1 MTVTPTPPPSTPN
14 IWPID
19 DELYAIDQKIADLQR
34 TADQAQT
41 SSAVAASEVAIAQ
54 KAIRDLSTAKS
65 EILEKGRLWDRD
77 AQLQRALAE
86 RNAAADRVRLALAA
100 GGPLPAGLKTA
111 LEDRLKPKLNLASTD
126 ALDDDADA
134 NSLKRRV
141 QKAEDDL
148 GDATVKANYTAA
160 EANLKAAEDDYRAK
174 ADAAEAAWK
183 AIQNGA
189 MTLQAKLQQLQA
201 RFDEAIRL
209 EAAAED
215 PTPGTGGDPDV
226 VAASAVEAGIA
237 WKSFNDTYQELILAT
252 TAGASPGT
260 PDAGE
265 SALRATW
272 TTASNEAKDALAAL
286 LTRRQELAVARNAYE
301 QLQALRPARKPE
313 EQAAMV
319 ASVLTAFNP
328 PPAPA
333 P

>member
-1 MTVTPTPPPSTPN
+1 MTVTPPPPTPN
-14 IWPID
+14 AWPLD
-19 DELYAIDQKIADLQR
+19 DEVYAIEQQIADLQR
-34 TADQAQT
+34 TADQAQA

-54 KAIRDLSTAKS
+54 RSIRELSTIKA
-65 EILEKGRLWDRD
+65 EILEKERLWDRT

-111 LEDRLKPKLNLASTD
+111 LEDRLKPRLNLASSD

-189 MTLQAKLQQLQA
+189 MTLQAKLQQLQV

-265 SALRATW
+265 TALRATW
-272 TTASNEAKDALAAL
+272 AAASDQAKDALAVL
-286 LTRRQELAVARNAYE
+286 LTRKQEWAAARNANE
-301 QLQALRPARKPE
+301 QRQALRPARKPE
-313 EQAAMV
+313 EQEALV
-319 ASVLTAFNP
+319 ASVLNAYNP
-328 PPAPA
+328 PPGP
-333 P
+333 

>member
-1 MTVTPTPPPSTPN
+1 MSPSPT
-14 IWPID
+14 WPLT
-19 DELYAIDQKIADLQR
+19 DEVAAIDQEIAELQR
-34 TADQAQT
+34 AADQAQA
-41 SSAVAASEVAIAQ
+41 SSALAASEVAIAQ
-54 KAIRDLSTAKS
+54 KAIRELTTAKA
-65 EILEKGRLWDRD
+65 EIQEKGKLWDRE

-86 RNAAADRVRLALAA
+86 RNIAADRVRQTLAA
-100 GGPLPAGLKTA
+100 GGSLPAGLKTA
-111 LEDRLKPKLNLASTD
+111 LEDRLKPKLKLASTD
-126 ALDDDADA
+126 ALDDDTDA

-148 GDATVKANYTAA
+148 DDATINSEYTTA
-160 EANLKAAEDDYRAK
+160 EANLKAAEDVYREK
-174 ADAAEAAWK
+174 ADAAESAWK

-189 MTLQAKLQQLQA
+189 ITLQAKLQQLKP
-201 RFDEAIRL
+201 RFDEAVRL

-215 PTPGTGGDPDV
+215 PTPGTGGGPDV

-237 WKSFNDTYQELILAT
+237 WKSFNDAYQELILAT
-252 TAGASPGT
+252 TAGAPPGT

-265 SALRATW
+265 TALRATW

-313 EQAAMV
+313 EQAAVV

>member
-1 MTVTPTPPPSTPN
+1 MSPTPT
-14 IWPID
+14 WPLT
-19 DELYAIDQKIADLQR
+19 EEVAAIDQQIADLQR

-41 SSAVAASEVAIAQ
+41 SSAVAASEVASAQ
-54 KAIRDLSTAKS
+54 KAIRELSTAKA

-86 RNAAADRVRLALAA
+86 RKAVADRVRQALAA

-111 LEDRLKPKLNLASTD
+111 LEDRLKPKLNLASSD
-126 ALDDDADA
+126 ALNDDADA

-160 EANLKAAEDDYRAK
+160 EVNLKAAEDDYTLK

-237 WKSFNDTYQELILAT
+237 WKSFNDTYQELILTT
-252 TAGASPGT
+252 TAGAGT

-265 SALRATW
+265 TALRATW
-272 TTASNEAKDALAAL
+272 TAASGQAKDALAVL
-286 LTRRQELAVARNAYE
+286 LTRKQEWAAARNANE
-301 QLQALRPARKPE
+301 QRQALRPALKPE
-313 EQAAMV
+313 EQEALV
-319 ASVLTAFNP
+319 ASVLNAYNP
-328 PPAPA
+328 PPGP
-333 P
+333 